1 MGQVGFVHEKGAF
14 HGEVVGKVRFVHQK
28 GEFGGEKWLRGHGSS
43 TKQAER
49 AISKWSCGPLQRAG
63 ALGESAHYQFP
74 LVKKTCGQKAE
85 ALSKACLMKVLM
97 VIPYLL
103 ASAAIR
109 P

>member
-49 AISKWSCGPLQRAG
+49 AIRKWSCGPLQRAG
-63 ALGESAHYQFP
+63 ALWSPHIINF
-74 LVKKTCGQKAE
+74 
-85 ALSKACLMKVLM
+85 
-97 VIPYLL
+97 
-103 ASAAIR
+103 R
-109 P
+109 